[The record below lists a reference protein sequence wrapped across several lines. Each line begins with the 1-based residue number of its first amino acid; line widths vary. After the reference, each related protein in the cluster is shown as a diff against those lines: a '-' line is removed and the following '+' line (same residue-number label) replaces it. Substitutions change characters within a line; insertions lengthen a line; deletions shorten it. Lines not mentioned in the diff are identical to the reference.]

1 MNAMI
6 HTKIHTTTHSGIVL
20 KALSNWSNV
29 GMSSYFTECQ
39 KYDKECN
46 EYDWT

>member
-6 HTKIHTTTHSGIVL
+6 HTKIHTTTQSGIVL

-29 GMSSYFTECQ
+29 GMSSYFTESQ